1 MKLAIHADAWAGS
14 VHEMAKKTLDKGQGW
29 LKIVNSPDV
38 AYGWAQ
44 AYPQKR
50 IVYRKAE
57 PADLANLSNWMEQW
71 PDPAQCARVVAD
83 YNAIGSS
90 ANLYVEGINEPKI
103 DSIQLAQWFGQHEAA
118 RSQILKQRG
127 LTAVIGN
134 FATGAITPLHFEE
147 FLSSYVQAGGDR
159 YALVGLHE
167 YGLASM
173 PPTSDTYNM
182 LAHRRLVGG
191 LGKTFLWVLTE
202 TGCDSINVDGQT
214 VGGGWKTQGL
224 TEEQYWAYMKTV
236 ADALDK
242 DPYVLAAF
250 VFTYNGTERWQAHEL
265 KDAATFNAR
274 LLEATVART
283 YTRGIDISSW
293 QPLPD
298 WKRVVDYGISYA
310 YIRNADALSGDA
322 KFAANWAGARGK
334 VLRGA
339 YQYFRYTSSGKAQA
353 DFFLSR
359 IDPADLGELPPVV
372 DVEQTAP
379 DSAYYA
385 AQLKIWV
392 DIVEKAY
399 GKKAVIYTRP
409 DIWNRIKPYCPWADL
424 NYLWIARYP
433 YSGTVPS
440 MTVLQ
445 SGALDPV
452 DLAPF
457 GRWHLWQYSSI
468 GYVDG
473 IGYPVDLDVFDG
485 DLLALRR
492 WAGLETPVPAPIVY
506 TWQDFINATY
516 AAAKALKYPADKIWD
531 WLFVRAGI
539 SNDANTKR
547 KLAYDG
553 PAIDS
558 LNWSAQ
564 EIKAYRAAGGQG

>member
-1 MKLAIHADAWAGS
+1 MKLAIHADAWNGA
-14 VHEMAKKTLDKGQGW
+14 VHDMAKKTLDKGQGW

-44 AYPQKR
+44 AYPNKR

-57 PADLANLSNWMEQW
+57 PQDLVNLSDWMARW
-71 PDPAQCARVVAD
+71 PEAAACAQVVAD
-83 YNAIGSS
+83 YNAIG
-90 ANLYVEGINEPKI
+90 ALPNLFVEGINEPKV
-103 DSIQLAQWFGQHEAA
+103 DTPELAQWFGAHEAA
-118 RSQILKQRG
+118 RSRILRQRG

-134 FATGAITPLHFEE
+134 FATGAISPEHFEH
-147 FLSSYVQAGGDR
+147 FLDAYRLNQGDPH
-159 YALVGLHE
+159 ALIGNHE

-173 PPTSDTYNM
+173 SPGTDGYNM
-182 LAHRRLVGG
+182 LSHRRLSTKA
-191 LGKTFLWVLTE
+191 GKAFLWLITE
-202 TGCDSINVDGQT
+202 TGCDSINVNGQT
-214 VGGGWKTQGL
+214 VGGGWKDQGL
-224 TEEQYWAYMKTV
+224 TEEAYWAYMKSY
-236 ADALDK
+236 AAELDK

-250 VFTYNGTERWQAHEL
+250 LFTYNGTERWQKHEL
-265 KDAATFNAR
+265 KDAAAFNA
-274 LLEATVART
+274 LLVEATTVRT

-298 WKRVVDYGISYA
+298 WKRVGAAAVSFA
-310 YIRNADALSGDA
+310 FIRNADALTGDSR
-322 KFAANWAGARGK
+322 FASNWAGARGV

-353 DFFLSR
+353 DYFLSR
-359 IDPADLGELPPVV
+359 IDKNDLGELPPVV
-372 DVEQTAP
+372 DVEQSAP

-385 AQLKIWV
+385 AQLKVWV
-392 DIVEKAY
+392 DTVEAAY
-399 GKKAVIYTRP
+399 GKKAIIYTRP
-409 DIWNRIKPYCPWADL
+409 DIWNRIKPFCPWADQ

-440 MTVLQ
+440 LGVLE
-445 SGALDPV
+445 SGSLDPA

-485 DLLALRR
+485 DLLSLRR
-492 WAGLETPVPAPIVY
+492 WAGLETLPPPPVVY
-506 TWQDFINATY
+506 TWQDFINAAFKAGASLGY
-516 AAAKALKYPADKIWD
+516 PSAKVWD

-539 SNDANTKR
+539 DSAAVTKR

-564 EIKAYRAAGGQG
+564 EIKAYRSAGGK